1 MVLPEY
7 LDIGNGPVSQDSIHT
22 VYDLYW
28 LFYVSEV
35 LLRLQ
40 RFIQYD
46 VIRIRGVPAQITHMK
61 QVVYAL

>member
-7 LDIGNGPVSQDSIHT
+7 LDMGNGPVSQDSIHT

-35 LLRLQ
+35 LLQLQ
-40 RFIQYD
+40 RFILYD
-46 VIRIRGVPAQITHMK
+46 MVRIRGVPAQITHMEH
-61 QVVYAL
+61 VMYAL